1 MCAVRAVSPAQVTR
15 IVAQGHIEPRS
26 NAGRVPPPGTL
37 PRGHPPRIRL
47 VGRVP
52 PPGTLPRRHPPRI
65 KSGAPKIY
73 KPGPLGGGRGDGR
86 SLGRIGLCP
95 QSSVR
100 RFGNGYLL
108 LHGNTLTSTARC
120 WRNRVPALR
129 IAELSSCGR
138 PKYPSFRK
146 LMTRVLGPASAGPF
160 FRNQA
165 PRPELFSV
173 RKGRA
178 SLPRVIQSKTDMAR
192 PRPRKGG
199 AFSRPQPDR
208 NVVPSL
214 NVPHQYLGRHRYSSR
229 ALRRYSVSDAR
240 KTAFAYLC

>member
-26 NAGRVPPPGTL
+26 NA
-37 PRGHPPRIRL
+37 
-47 VGRVP
+47 GRVP

-100 RFGNGYLL
+100 RFGNGYLS

-178 SLPRVIQSKTDMAR
+178 SLPRVIQSKTDMAP
-192 PRPRKGG
+192 PRPPAGRAGLFLDPNQI
-199 AFSRPQPDR
+199 AAWFHP
-208 NVVPSL
+208 L
-214 NVPHQYLGRHRYSSR
+214 IVPHQYLGRHRYSSR

>member
-1 MCAVRAVSPAQVTR
+1 MRQKYISR
-15 IVAQGHIEPRS
+15 GRWG
-26 NAGRVPPPGTL
+26 AGG
-37 PRGHPPRIRL
+37 
-47 VGRVP
+47 
-52 PPGTLPRRHPPRI
+52 
-65 KSGAPKIY
+65 
-73 KPGPLGGGRGDGR
+73 GDGR

-192 PRPRKGG
+192 PRPPAGRAGLFLDPNQI
-199 AFSRPQPDR
+199 AAWFHP
-208 NVVPSL
+208 L
-214 NVPHQYLGRHRYSSR
+214 MPHQYLGRPRYSSR
-229 ALRRYSVSDAR
+229 ALRHYSVSDAR
-240 KTAFAYLC
+240 KTAFAYLCRRPFRPGVPTLSPIFSEMSEEEGHRLSRGRPRRDR